1 MATIFK
7 QLTNNDIFTDTT
19 KLTAGIFASGAGQL
33 AGTAVYTASISSS
46 NDSYY
51 YTIQDKVNSDASAVS
66 YFDVFFGSFNNYGSS
81 GGTNDLRETETI
93 YKQFANILLDDP
105 YAKFQFTDISGS
117 NSFVEEEIFGLVVKT
132 DKMKDRVHTKF
143 TLELS
148 GSITGSGAAGAI
160 AGVGLPH
167 TLVLTNYTS
176 SRFPSIAGDYYY
188 VVSGSGGAINKGTSA
203 ATPGAGGHLAW
214 DQVYGHFYPNLGTI
228 VLSGTQL
235 SASIPGPTGSSN
247 VLGGLTSGSQYEDA
261 NWGFAVDRRTDGNAD
276 NKMKLV
282 KSLQSGSVTLRSEQD
297 LNQTTYYCR
306 MYHNEFNFSSNPT
319 FIQSGSTLGDILE
332 DMQGDP
338 TVYVSGIGLYNTFG
352 ELIAVAKLNI
362 PQKKNFNKELTIAA
376 KLDG

>member
-19 KLTAGIFASGAGQL
+19 KLTAGIFANGAGQL
-33 AGTAVYTASISSS
+33 AGTSVYTASISSS
-46 NDSYY
+46 NNSYY

-66 YFDVFFGSFNNYGSS
+66 YFDVFFGSFNNYGSN
-81 GGTNDLRETETI
+81 GGTNDLRETETV

-117 NSFVEEEIFGLVVKT
+117 NSFVEEEIYGLVVKT

-143 TLELS
+143 TIELS
-148 GSITGSGAAGAI
+148 GSITGSGAAGGI
-160 AGVGLPH
+160 ADIGTPH

-188 VVSGSGGAINKGTSA
+188 VVTGSGGALNTGTGTA
-203 ATPGAGGHLAW
+203 DAIGGNLKW
-214 DQVYGHFYPNLGTI
+214 DEVYGHFYPNLGTI
-228 VLSGTQL
+228 VLSATKL
-235 SASIPGPTGSSN
+235 SASIPGPTGSAES
-247 VLGGLTSGSQYEDA
+247 VGGVTSGSLYSDA
-261 NWGFAVDRRTDGNAD
+261 SWGFAVDRRSDDTAD

-282 KSLQSGSVTLRSEQD
+282 KALQSGSITLRSEQD

-306 MYHNEFNFSSNPT
+306 MYHNEFNFTSNPT

-338 TVYVSGIGLYNTFG
+338 TVYVSGIGLYNSFG
-352 ELIAVAKLNI
+352 ELIAVAKLNV
-362 PQKKNFNKELTIAA
+362 PQKKNFAKELTIAA